1 PEDEAAAEAA
11 MHDFDEKWR
20 AIGFVPFKEKESIT
34 RSYREAMQEK
44 FPGFGERGVRRDNRQ
59 ASRAPRSEKDILIQ
73 KYNALQQD
81 IDTYENNIGFF
92 AMSKNSEPLIKQ
104 MQQKIE
110 DAKQELK
117 ALEEKIRTVE
127 SEENNG

>member
-1 PEDEAAAEAA
+1 

-20 AIGFVPFKEKESIT
+20 AIGFVPFKEKEAIS

-44 FPGFGERGVRRDNRQ
+44 FPLFGERGPRRDSRPS
-59 ASRAPRSEKDILIQ
+59 SRAPRSEKDILIQ

-117 ALEEKIRTVE
+117 ALEEKIRQVE

>member
-1 PEDEAAAEAA
+1 MMRYRTALWTLLLAGTALQAQT
-11 MHDFDEKWR
+11 FDI
-20 AIGFVPFKEKESIT
+20 ASPDG
-34 RSYREAMQEK
+34 
-44 FPGFGERGVRRDNRQ
+44 RQ
-59 ASRAPRSEKDILIQ
+59 AARAPRSEKDILIQ
-73 KYNALQQD
+73 QYNALQQD